1 MLPGMPIINSGS
13 SRRRYVYASI
23 FIAAALLI
31 AGSLYFSFSPGVEYS
46 SDPDV
51 ESHVL
56 SSEDME
62 RARDDFS
69 EYEGDEVND
78 IIATADGALLVLRD
92 RLVSVGGP
100 DWREMWS
107 YERRGEV
114 RQVFVSPSGK
124 RIHVL
129 FGDVMLPWGGVSVV
143 GLRSSN
149 GDSLYEHSAD
159 SLMGGEQ
166 DGDYY
171 FSDEYFMRISV
182 EGEDM
187 SMESYELDSGEL
199 SWEGNVSSL
208 CATGRFDS
216 SVGLDVMPAPV
227 GFIASLNCLADDGG
241 VRQLLVHLEEE
252 RGGEYWREEWDA
264 EESENIDMFYL
275 SGATVPG
282 TTDDLLGQALASRNG
297 DIEYA
302 FVADGARMA
311 AGADYVVPSVFDYQP
326 LREVFPVPLEDDE
339 VRPDLV
345 VFGMPAEIELQV
357 AVQGAWQLVQDPEA
371 GVEIEDFSILE
382 FRDQGESVR
391 ATSYRN
397 WEEQSSPSA
406 VRTLINEMLL
416 SLSEE

>member
-1 MLPGMPIINSGS
+1 MLSDMSIINSGF
-13 SRRRYVYASI
+13 SRRNYVYASI
-23 FIAAALLI
+23 FLAMVLLI
-31 AGSLYFSFSPGVEYS
+31 AGSLYFTLSSGVEYS

-51 ESHVL
+51 ESYVL

-62 RARDDFS
+62 RAREDFS
-69 EYEGDEVND
+69 EYEGDKVND
-78 IIATADGALLVLRD
+78 IIATADGAVLVLRD

-100 DWREMWS
+100 EWREMWS

-129 FGDVMLPWGGVSVV
+129 FEDGIISWGSGSVV

-149 GDSLYEHSAD
+149 GSSFYEHSAD
-159 SLMGGEQ
+159 SLMGGGSGEE
-166 DGDYY
+166 YY
-171 FSDEYFMRISV
+171 FSDKYFMRISP

-187 SMESYELDSGEL
+187 SMESYELGSGEL
-199 SWEGNVSSL
+199 SWKENVSSL
-208 CATGRFDS
+208 CTTGRFDA
-216 SVGLDVMPAPV
+216 SVGVDVIPAPV
-227 GFIASLNCLADDGG
+227 GFIASLACLMEDGG
-241 VRQLLVHLEEE
+241 VRQALVHVEEDK
-252 RGGEYWREEWDA
+252 GGEHWREEWDA
-264 EESENIDMFYL
+264 EEPEKIDMFYL

-282 TTDDLLGQALASRNG
+282 AADDLLGQALASQNS

-302 FVADGARMA
+302 LVADGARMA

-326 LREVFPVPLEDDE
+326 LREVFPAPLEDDE

-357 AVQGAWQLVQDPEA
+357 AVQGAWQLIQDPEID
-371 GVEIEDFSILE
+371 VEIEDFSILE
-382 FRDQGESVR
+382 FREQGESVH

-406 VRTLINEMLL
+406 ARTLINEMLL
-416 SLSEE
+416 SLGEE